1 MEEITIITE
10 ELRKQVINKY
20 NEYRSEFLINEDNNY
35 YYENDYVEDDFDEDD
50 FDEYIDD
57 FIEYDADQYVDQ
69 IFFKLS
75 DNIRKSKYKK
85 IIYLIFLEDAYEY
98 IKIRQI
104 NQKSL
109 NDYEEV
115 LLYCLEEENLNILL
129 KKFDIFDEFLLDII
143 TIFIQYNLEQKIE
156 DRYKNRK
163 QIELSNHID
172 CLKKFK
178 IYLLDNMQY
187 EYTKRR

>member
-10 ELRKQVINKY
+10 ELRKQIINKY
-20 NEYRSEFLINEDNNY
+20 IEYRSEFLINEDNNY
-35 YYENDYVEDDFDEDD
+35 YDEDDYDEDD

-57 FIEYDADQYVDQ
+57 FIEYEADQYEDQ

-109 NDYEEV
+109 NAYEEV
-115 LLYCLEEENLNILL
+115 LLYFLEEENLNILL
-129 KKFDIFDEFLLDII
+129 KKFDISDEFLLDII

-163 QIELSNHID
+163 QIELSNNID

>member
-35 YYENDYVEDDFDEDD
+35 YDENDYFEDDFDEDD

-129 KKFDIFDEFLLDII
+129 KKFDISDDFLLDII